1 MKYTTLDKV
10 IMIVAILLGP
20 KIAYADAPTTQ
31 VQLNAGIPQC
41 LQLYAADGTA
51 FYDCG
56 KYVMKVDNSFAG
68 PAYRY
73 ITCNKTPDGL
83 IGVCRYVDN

>member
-20 KIAYADAPTTQ
+20 KIAYADAPNTQ
-31 VQLNAGIPQC
+31 TALNAGIPQC
-41 LQLYAADGTA
+41 LQLYTDSGTA

-56 KYVMKVDNSFAG
+56 KYVMKVDNGLRAPF
-68 PAYRY
+68 RY
-73 ITCNKTPDGL
+73 ITCNKDDDGK
-83 IGVCRYVDN
+83 IGACHYVDN